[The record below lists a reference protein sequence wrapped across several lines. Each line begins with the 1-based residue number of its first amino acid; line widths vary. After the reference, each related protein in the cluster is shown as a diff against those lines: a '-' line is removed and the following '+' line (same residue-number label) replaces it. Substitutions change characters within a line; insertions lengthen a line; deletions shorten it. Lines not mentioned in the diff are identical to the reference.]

1 MKPTQEELQLKSGDE
16 LDEISAL
23 VCMSLHQSTDI
34 NGQPAYV
41 DANDRLFNDNGIWQ
55 PTQNTP
61 EGKGQCWNL
70 MVTYGLAPRPSGGG
84 WLIFVD
90 KNSRV
95 TDKDPQRCVVIAAIL
110 SLQ

>member
-1 MKPTQEELQLKSGDE
+1 
-16 LDEISAL
+16 
-23 VCMSLHQSTDI
+23 
-34 NGQPAYV
+34 
-41 DANDRLFNDNGIWQ
+41 
-55 PTQNTP
+55 
-61 EGKGQCWNL
+61 
-70 MVTYGLAPRPSGGG
+70 MVKYGLAPRPSGGG